1 VRTRAD
7 ADTVQARS
15 NITTMRQAALDGG
28 AQFVSTDYEVPDPR
42 FGPYVVRIP
51 GGTPARCNPITAP
64 PTCRPT
70 DVENP
75 LLLSDF
81 TTGA

>member
-1 VRTRAD
+1 MLVRTRAD

-15 NITTMRQAALDGG
+15 NSTTMRDTAFAGG

-42 FGPYVVRIP
+42 FSSYVVRIP
-51 GGTPARCNPITAP
+51 SGSPARCNPVTAP
-64 PTCRPT
+64 PACKPT

-75 LLLSDF
+75 KYLTSVP
-81 TTGA
+81 

>member
-1 VRTRAD
+1 
-7 ADTVQARS
+7 
-15 NITTMRQAALDGG
+15 MRQAALSGG

-51 GGTPARCNPITAP
+51 GGKPARCNPITAP

-70 DVENP
+70 DVEDPN
-75 LLLSDF
+75 LLR
-81 TTGA
+81 